1 LLGFTLDV
9 QPHQNKPVRTRFVG
23 PRRRRPRNEP
33 YAIAGV
39 EPAIEEI
46 LSDPI
51 TCALMRRDG
60 VSEATL
66 RTLLTS
72 VRTNLRVGVR
82 EVMAAADRGR

>member
-1 LLGFTLDV
+1 MLGFTLDV
-9 QPHQNKPVRTRFVG
+9 QPQQKKPVRSRFVV
-23 PRRRRPRNEP
+23 PKRRQPRNEP

-51 TCALMRRDG
+51 ACALMRCDG

-72 VRTNLRVGVR
+72 VRTSLRVGVR
-82 EVMAAADRGR
+82 EPAAADPGQ

>member
-1 LLGFTLDV
+1 MLGFALEH
-9 QPHQNKPVRTRFVG
+9 QPHPKKPVRSRLVV
-23 PRRRRPRNEP
+23 PRRRQPRNEP

-72 VRTNLRVGVR
+72 MRTSLRGSVRDALTAGP
-82 EVMAAADRGR
+82 AA

>member
-1 LLGFTLDV
+1 MLGFTLDV
-9 QPHQNKPVRTRFVG
+9 QPHQKKPVRARFVI
-23 PRRRRPRNEP
+23 PRRRQPRNEP

-60 VSEATL
+60 VSEGTL
-66 RTLLTS
+66 RSLLAS
-72 VRTNLRVGVR
+72 MRASLQVSARQPIG
-82 EVMAAADRGR
+82 DDPGP

>member
-1 LLGFTLDV
+1 MV
-9 QPHQNKPVRTRFVG
+9 
-23 PRRRRPRNEP
+23 PRRRQPRNEP

-60 VSEATL
+60 VSETTL

-72 VRTNLRVGVR
+72 MRTSLRGSVR
-82 EVMAAADRGR
+82 EAFTAGPAA